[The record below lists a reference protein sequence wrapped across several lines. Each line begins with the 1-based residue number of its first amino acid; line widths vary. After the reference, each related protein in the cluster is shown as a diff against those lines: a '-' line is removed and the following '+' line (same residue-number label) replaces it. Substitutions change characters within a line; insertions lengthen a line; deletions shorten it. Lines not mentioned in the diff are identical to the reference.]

1 MSLPG
6 SVSRFPH
13 RDKPASHGNSPCT
26 LCLILFYSEATES
39 PSHTRLDFCSCQREV
54 LSTRATDSSGCLR
67 FHHHIHPVNK
77 APAPLREGIMFSSSL
92 INILAH
98 SCLLK
103 TNRTKQAKGE
113 AAWRGRFGPGRPSR
127 IMMES
132 CRRRRRW
139 GTEQEAHEAITRR
152 WRGGELGCLHVT
164 HLCTNWSSLWGRAT
178 WQACRIVTYT
188 RSRYKERTHR

>member
-1 MSLPG
+1 MLSRPSARQNPQSSRTQRVSLPG

-39 PSHTRLDFCSCQREV
+39 PSNTRLDFCSCQREV
-54 LSTRATDSSGCLR
+54 LPTRATDSSGCLR
-67 FHHHIHPVNK
+67 FPHHVHPVNK
-77 APAPLREGIMFSSSL
+77 APASLREGIMFSCSL

-113 AAWRGRFGPGRPSR
+113 AGWRGRFGPERPSR
-127 IMMES
+127 ITMEG
-132 CRRRRRW
+132 CKR
-139 GTEQEAHEAITRR
+139 
-152 WRGGELGCLHVT
+152 RGG
-164 HLCTNWSSLWGRAT
+164 
-178 WQACRIVTYT
+178 
-188 RSRYKERTHR
+188 